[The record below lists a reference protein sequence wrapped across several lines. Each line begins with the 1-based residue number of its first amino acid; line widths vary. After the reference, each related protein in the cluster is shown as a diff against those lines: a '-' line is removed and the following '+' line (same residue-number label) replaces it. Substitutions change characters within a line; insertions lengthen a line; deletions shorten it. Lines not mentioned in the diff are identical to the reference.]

1 MTLGRVWG
9 ITIVVHP
16 SWLLVFALVTWSL
29 AAGYFPHAS
38 PQLSPVTT
46 WIVAIATSLAFFA
59 SVLVHE
65 LGHARV
71 ALRYGIPIRS
81 ITLFIFGGVAQ
92 IAREA
97 SSASVELRVAL
108 AGPLTSFALALVFLG
123 AGLLTRGVDTLA
135 TPLAYLARINAM
147 VAVFNLVPGFPLDG
161 GRVLRAL
168 VWWWTGSFER
178 ATRLASMLGQAVG
191 SLFVVAGLVTMFRG
205 DVVDG
210 IWLALIGWFLQ
221 NAAAA
226 SDGQR
231 RLAHVLGDVRV
242 SQAMSRDCAPVT
254 RGTTLE
260 RLVNEEVLGAGRRC
274 FVVLDDGTLAG
285 LLTLHEIKAV
295 PRERWSTVTVADVLV
310 PADRL
315 TTVGPDDHLLAAL
328 EKLDDAR
335 VAQVPVVSGGRL
347 MGMLGRDQILRYI
360 RARAELAV

>member
-9 ITIVVHP
+9 ITIVVHR

-29 AAGYFPHAS
+29 GAGYFPRAS

-46 WIVAIATSLAFFA
+46 WIVAVGTSLAFFA
-59 SVLVHE
+59 SILVHE

-81 ITLFIFGGVAQ
+81 ITLFVFGGVAH
-92 IAREA
+92 IAQEA

-108 AGPLTSFALALVFLG
+108 AGPLTSFALAVAFWVATLLAQG
-123 AGLLTRGVDTLA
+123 ADALA
-135 TPLAYLARINAM
+135 TPFAYLARINAM
-147 VAVFNLVPGFPLDG
+147 VAAFNLVPGFPLDG

-168 VWWWTGSFER
+168 VWRWTGSFER
-178 ATRLASMLGQAVG
+178 ATRIASMLGQGVG
-191 SLFVVAGLVTMFRG
+191 SLFVVGGLVTMFRG
-205 DVVDG
+205 DMIDG

-226 SDGQR
+226 SGGQGK
-231 RLAHVLGDVRV
+231 LAHTLGDVRV
-242 SQAMSRDCAPVT
+242 SQAMSRDCASVA

-260 RLVNEEVLGAGRRC
+260 RLVNEEVLDAGRRC
-274 FVVLDDGTLAG
+274 FVVLDNGTLAG
-285 LLTLHEIKAV
+285 LLTLHEIKTV
-295 PRERWSTVTVADVLV
+295 PRERWSTVTVGDVLV

-335 VAQVPVVSGGRL
+335 VAQVPVVSEGRV
-347 MGMLGRDQILRYI
+347 MGMLGRDDILHYV